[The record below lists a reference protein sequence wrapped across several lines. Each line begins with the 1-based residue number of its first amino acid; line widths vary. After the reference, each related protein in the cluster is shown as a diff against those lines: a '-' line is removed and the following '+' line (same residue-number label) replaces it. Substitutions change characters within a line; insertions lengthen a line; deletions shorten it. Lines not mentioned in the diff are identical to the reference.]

1 MKLSNYNK
9 LLGYMYSKSMKD
21 TFFSQEPKAG
31 CAYKETI
38 NLLVNILQW
47 CEQIETEFRHLHCG
61 EQTNQVGRY
70 RSQQLLLGIGK
81 ALDQLYVMP
90 NFDQLQMGLKNKRLT
105 EFGRIFDS
113 FVHRTAKS
121 TNLKQQQHFL
131 RQEQFI
137 QFYAGSWQ
145 NDFLKIWYEHY
156 IDNLRRYGIPAE
168 KFSETKSL
176 ILSDLDEL
184 FKIGKKLHVLSTV
197 IRIDSNNVNDE
208 IAKLHSNRYE
218 LLGQISVEGL
228 LRNYYI
234 CLNGHNNGLDYF
246 CIWVFETTSD
256 YTEHRTISEIKTQC
270 HELLKSYDLNIDV
283 SIMNWN
289 DNFNSSSEVFNKQFN
304 LCLYDEKNKAI
315 FIENCLDFLVRLDQ
329 DFMFKSTS
337 DDIIGR
343 ENHEINFNENVH
355 IIIQK
360 FKKHPNPHRVLGDL
374 TQYALF
380 DLCWVQNHLDAY
392 SKDYLKNI
400 ILQYQENLSS
410 YATFKLT
417 EAELKLLEKI
427 EIFML
432 SVKYSRSLQPNEMR
446 AQQIVERTLFQFVDL
461 LMQHDSIITLGTRI
475 GGVYRSRLLHYFFGQ
490 FRKYDYQDFLSFPFD
505 HTRANFYKS
514 KIEDFKYY
522 GGLFKSI
529 YSPTAITLGQN
540 KHINIPRHEQRVE
553 KIQNYLRGAFKRDCV
568 LIRCSLSCEMKNGF
582 MKQKGLSSALYQM
595 LHAGKRRAPLSKLRA
610 YVGAWVENDTSQMSD
625 KRRFF
630 ADIVFV
636 FDREVLNNYSN
647 LADVVSERWQETLKK
662 ASEAFQPPLDLKAS
676 CRVKKIFNSVEG
688 LAYQELLVES
698 IDKPLKNSIINNL
711 APYIVYKDLLDN
723 TFYSDTPKWLIR
735 GTLPRKKKRKP
746 STKSNKADA

>member
-1 MKLSNYNK
+1 
-9 LLGYMYSKSMKD
+9 MYSKSMKD
-21 TFFSQEPKAG
+21 AFCHQQHEPSFS
-31 CAYKETI
+31 YKETI

-47 CEQIETEFRHLHCG
+47 CEQVETESQYLHFG
-61 EQTNQVGRY
+61 EQRNQVGGY
-70 RSQQLLLGIGK
+70 KSQQLLLSVEK
-81 ALDQLYVMP
+81 ALDKLYVMP
-90 NFDQLQMGLKNKRLT
+90 NFNQLQVGIKNKRLT
-105 EFGRIFDS
+105 EFGRLFDS
-113 FVHRTAKS
+113 FVNKTAKS
-121 TNLKQQQHFL
+121 INLKKQQHL
-131 RQEQFI
+131 RMQEQFR
-137 QFYAGSWQ
+137 QFYVGSWQ
-145 NDFLKIWYEHY
+145 NDFLKLWYEHY
-156 IDNLRRYGIPAE
+156 IYYLRRYDVPAE
-168 KFSETKSL
+168 NFAETKSL

-184 FKIGKKLHVLSTV
+184 LRIGKNLHVLSTI
-197 IRIDSNNVNDE
+197 IRIDRNNTDDVTV
-208 IAKLHSNRYE
+208 KLHNKRYE
-218 LLGQISVEGL
+218 LLRQISIEGL

-270 HELLKSYDLNIDV
+270 HELLKSYDLNIHV

-329 DFMFKSTS
+329 DFMFKSTN
-337 DDIIGR
+337 DDILER
-343 ENHEINFNENVH
+343 ENYEISFHENVN
-355 IIIQK
+355 IVIQK
-360 FKKHPNPHRVLGDL
+360 FKEHPEPHRVLGDL
-374 TQYALF
+374 TQHALF
-380 DLCWVQNHLDAY
+380 NLCWAQNHLNAH

-417 EAELKLLEKI
+417 EEELKLLEKI

-432 SVKYSRSLQPNEMR
+432 SVKYSRSLQSNEMR

-461 LMQHDSIITLGTRI
+461 LMQHDSIITLATRI
-475 GGVYRSRLLHYFFGQ
+475 GGVYRSRLLHYFFEQ
-490 FRKYDYQDFLSFPFD
+490 FGNYDYQDFLSFPFD
-505 HTRANFYKS
+505 YTRANFYKS

-522 GGLFKSI
+522 GGLFQTMH
-529 YSPTAITLGQN
+529 SPIAITLGQN

-610 YVGAWVENDTSQMSD
+610 YVGAWVENDTSQVSD

-647 LADVVSERWQETLKK
+647 LADVISERWQETLTK

-676 CRVKKIFNSVEG
+676 CRVKKIFNSVEE

-698 IDKPLKNSIINNL
+698 IDKPLKNIIINNL

>member
-21 TFFSQEPKAG
+21 AFCHQQHEPSFS
-31 CAYKETI
+31 YKETI

-47 CEQIETEFRHLHCG
+47 CEQVETESQYLHFG
-61 EQTNQVGRY
+61 EQRNQVGGY
-70 RSQQLLLGIGK
+70 KSHQLLLSVEK
-81 ALDQLYVMP
+81 ALDKLYVMP
-90 NFDQLQMGLKNKRLT
+90 NFNQLQVGIKNKRLT
-105 EFGRIFDS
+105 EFGRLFDS
-113 FVHRTAKS
+113 FVNKTAKS
-121 TNLKQQQHFL
+121 INLKKQQHL
-131 RQEQFI
+131 RMQEQFR
-137 QFYAGSWQ
+137 QFYVGSWQ
-145 NDFLKIWYEHY
+145 NDFLKLWYEHY
-156 IDNLRRYGIPAE
+156 IYYLRRYDVPAE
-168 KFSETKSL
+168 NFAETKSL

-184 FKIGKKLHVLSTV
+184 LRIGKNLHVLSTI
-197 IRIDSNNVNDE
+197 IRIDRNNTDDE
-208 IAKLHSNRYE
+208 TVKLYNKRYE
-218 LLGQISVEGL
+218 LLRQISIEGL

-270 HELLKSYDLNIDV
+270 HELLKSYDLNIHV

-329 DFMFKSTS
+329 DFMFKSTN
-337 DDIIGR
+337 DDILER
-343 ENHEINFNENVH
+343 ENYEISFHENVN
-355 IIIQK
+355 IVIQK
-360 FKKHPNPHRVLGDL
+360 FKEHPEPHRVLGDL
-374 TQYALF
+374 TQHALF
-380 DLCWVQNHLDAY
+380 NLCWAQNHLNTH

-410 YATFKLT
+410 YATFKLM
-417 EAELKLLEKI
+417 EEELKLLEKI

-432 SVKYSRSLQPNEMR
+432 SVKYSRSLQSNEMR

-461 LMQHDSIITLGTRI
+461 LMQHDSIITLATRI
-475 GGVYRSRLLHYFFGQ
+475 GGVYRSRLLHYFFEQ
-490 FRKYDYQDFLSFPFD
+490 FGNYDYQDFLSFPFD

-522 GGLFKSI
+522 GGLFQTMH
-529 YSPTAITLGQN
+529 SPIAITLGQN

-610 YVGAWVENDTSQMSD
+610 YVGAWVENDTSQVSD

-647 LADVVSERWQETLKK
+647 LADVISERWQETLTK

-676 CRVKKIFNSVEG
+676 CRVKKIFNSVEE

-698 IDKPLKNSIINNL
+698 IDKPLKNIIINNL

>member
-1 MKLSNYNK
+1 
-9 LLGYMYSKSMKD
+9 MYSKSMKD
-21 TFFSQEPKAG
+21 TFSHQEPEPSF
-31 CAYKETI
+31 CYRETI

-47 CEQIETEFRHLHCG
+47 CEEVETESWHLHFG
-61 EQTNQVGRY
+61 EQRDQVGRY
-70 RSQQLLLGIGK
+70 RSQQLLLSVEK
-81 ALDQLYVMP
+81 VLDQLYIMP
-90 NFDQLQMGLKNKRLT
+90 NFDQLQMGLKNKRLS

-113 FVHRTAKS
+113 FVNKTAKS
-121 TNLKQQQHFL
+121 INLKQQQHFL
-131 RQEQFI
+131 MQEQFR
-137 QFYAGSWQ
+137 QFYVGNWQ
-145 NDFLKIWYEHY
+145 NDFLKQWYEHY
-156 IDNLRRYGIPAE
+156 TDYLRRYGVPNE
-168 KFSETKSL
+168 NCTETKSL

-184 FKIGKKLHVLSTV
+184 LKIGKNLHVLSTI
-197 IRIDSNNVNDE
+197 IRIHSNNADDE
-208 IAKLHSNRYE
+208 IAKLHSKRYE
-218 LLGQISVEGL
+218 LLRQISVEGL
-228 LRNYYI
+228 LRNYSI
-234 CLNGHNNGLDYF
+234 CLNNYNNGLDYF
-246 CIWVFETTSD
+246 CIWVFETTVD
-256 YTEHRTISEIKTQC
+256 YTEHRAISEIKTQC
-270 HELLKSYDLNIDV
+270 HEFLKSYDLNIDV
-283 SIMNWN
+283 SILNWN
-289 DNFNSSSEVFNKQFN
+289 DNFNSSSDVFNKQFN

-329 DFMFKSTS
+329 DFVFKSTN

-343 ENHEINFNENVH
+343 ENCEISFNENVN
-355 IIIQK
+355 IVIQK
-360 FKKHPNPHRVLGDL
+360 FKEHPNPHSILGDL
-374 TQYALF
+374 AQHALF
-380 DLCWVQNHLDAY
+380 DLCWTQNHLNDH
-392 SKDYLKNI
+392 SKVYLKNI

-417 EAELKLLEKI
+417 EEELKLLEKI

-432 SVKYSRSLQPNEMR
+432 SVKYSRSLQSNEMR

-461 LMQHDSIITLGTRI
+461 LMQHDSIITLATRI
-475 GGVYRSRLLHYFFGQ
+475 GGVYRSRLLHYFFEQ
-490 FRKYDYQDFLSFPFD
+490 FGNYDYQDFLSFPFD

-522 GGLFKSI
+522 GGLFQTMH
-529 YSPTAITLGQN
+529 SPIAITLGQN

-610 YVGAWVENDTSQMSD
+610 YVGAWVENDTNQVSD

-647 LADVVSERWQETLKK
+647 LADVMSERWQETLTK

-698 IDKPLKNSIINNL
+698 IDKSIKNIIINNL

-735 GTLPRKKKRKP
+735 GTLPRKKKQKP
-746 STKSNKADA
+746 RAKLNKSHV

>member
-1 MKLSNYNK
+1 
-9 LLGYMYSKSMKD
+9 MYSKSMKD
-21 TFFSQEPKAG
+21 AFCHQQHEPSFS
-31 CAYKETI
+31 YKETI

-47 CEQIETEFRHLHCG
+47 CEQVETESQYLHFG
-61 EQTNQVGRY
+61 EQRNQVGGY
-70 RSQQLLLGIGK
+70 KSQQLLLSVEK
-81 ALDQLYVMP
+81 ALDKLYVMP
-90 NFDQLQMGLKNKRLT
+90 NFNQLQVGIKNKRLT

-131 RQEQFI
+131 RQEQFR

-184 FKIGKKLHVLSTV
+184 LKIGKKLHVLSTV
-197 IRIDSNNVNDE
+197 IRIDSNNADDE
-208 IAKLHSNRYE
+208 IAKLHSKRYE

-228 LRNYYI
+228 LRSYYI

-256 YTEHRTISEIKTQC
+256 YTEHRTISDIKTQC

-329 DFMFKSTS
+329 DFMFKSTN

-360 FKKHPNPHRVLGDL
+360 FKEHPEPHRVLGDL
-374 TQYALF
+374 TQHALF
-380 DLCWVQNHLDAY
+380 NLCWAQNHLNTH

-417 EAELKLLEKI
+417 EEELKLLEKI

-432 SVKYSRSLQPNEMR
+432 SVKYSRSLQSNEMR

-461 LMQHDSIITLGTRI
+461 LMQHDSIITLATRI
-475 GGVYRSRLLHYFFGQ
+475 GGVYRSRLLHYFFEQ
-490 FRKYDYQDFLSFPFD
+490 FGNYDYQDFLSFPFD

-522 GGLFKSI
+522 GGLFQTMH
-529 YSPTAITLGQN
+529 SPIAITLGQN

-610 YVGAWVENDTSQMSD
+610 YVGAWVENDTSQVSD

-647 LADVVSERWQETLKK
+647 LADVISERWQETLTK

-676 CRVKKIFNSVEG
+676 CRVKKIFNSVEE

-698 IDKPLKNSIINNL
+698 IDKPLKNIIINNL

>member
-1 MKLSNYNK
+1 
-9 LLGYMYSKSMKD
+9 
-21 TFFSQEPKAG
+21 
-31 CAYKETI
+31 
-38 NLLVNILQW
+38 
-47 CEQIETEFRHLHCG
+47 
-61 EQTNQVGRY
+61 
-70 RSQQLLLGIGK
+70 
-81 ALDQLYVMP
+81 
-90 NFDQLQMGLKNKRLT
+90 
-105 EFGRIFDS
+105 
-113 FVHRTAKS
+113 
-121 TNLKQQQHFL
+121 
-131 RQEQFI
+131 
-137 QFYAGSWQ
+137 
-145 NDFLKIWYEHY
+145 
-156 IDNLRRYGIPAE
+156 
-168 KFSETKSL
+168 
-176 ILSDLDEL
+176 
-184 FKIGKKLHVLSTV
+184 
-197 IRIDSNNVNDE
+197 
-208 IAKLHSNRYE
+208 
-218 LLGQISVEGL
+218 
-228 LRNYYI
+228 
-234 CLNGHNNGLDYF
+234 
-246 CIWVFETTSD
+246 
-256 YTEHRTISEIKTQC
+256 
-270 HELLKSYDLNIDV
+270 
-283 SIMNWN
+283 MNWN

-329 DFMFKSTS
+329 DFMFKSTN

-360 FKKHPNPHRVLGDL
+360 FKEHPEPHRVLGDL
-374 TQYALF
+374 TQHALF
-380 DLCWVQNHLDAY
+380 NLCWAQNHLNTH

-417 EAELKLLEKI
+417 EEELKLLEKI

-432 SVKYSRSLQPNEMR
+432 SVKYSRSLQSNEMR

-461 LMQHDSIITLGTRI
+461 LMQHDSIITLATRI
-475 GGVYRSRLLHYFFGQ
+475 GGVYRSRLLHYFFEQ
-490 FRKYDYQDFLSFPFD
+490 FGNYDYQDFLSFPFD

-522 GGLFKSI
+522 GGLFQTMH
-529 YSPTAITLGQN
+529 SPIAITLGQN

-610 YVGAWVENDTSQMSD
+610 YVGAWVENDTSQVSD

-647 LADVVSERWQETLKK
+647 LADVISERWQETLTK

-676 CRVKKIFNSVEG
+676 CRVKKIFNSVEE

-698 IDKPLKNSIINNL
+698 IDKPLKNIIINNL